1 MLLVVQLQMTKQPEE
16 EQRTTDWKVVYKMS
30 KNIVSAEGGWMG
42 KRVWGGSGVSVC
54 SWSRGRW
61 DGGWEETAATT
72 AETYQNSSYI
82 LAQSLGLPE
91 D

>member
-1 MLLVVQLQMTKQPEE
+1 MWLHLTNLKTE
-16 EQRTTDWKVVYKMS
+16 R
-30 KNIVSAEGGWMG
+30 GGWTV
-42 KRVWGGSGVSVC
+42 KGGGEHAC
-54 SWSRGRW
+54 RG
-61 DGGWEETAATT
+61 ETAATA

>member
-1 MLLVVQLQMTKQPEE
+1 M
-16 EQRTTDWKVVYKMS
+16 KMS
-30 KNIVSAEGGWMG
+30 KNIVSALAGWMG
-42 KRVWGGSGVSVC
+42 KWAGGSG
-54 SWSRGRW
+54 
-61 DGGWEETAATT
+61 GGVQGWVFAVEAMDVHGGGMGVFHQGETTATT

>member
-1 MLLVVQLQMTKQPEE
+1 MED
-16 EQRTTDWKVVYKMS
+16 R
-30 KNIVSAEGGWMG
+30 EGGTEASH
-42 KRVWGGSGVSVC
+42 WG
-54 SWSRGRW
+54 
-61 DGGWEETAATT
+61 ETAATA